1 MAARPITMEAFIG
14 QPPCPG
20 CQELELLCADLKG
33 ALGEQVQCVL
43 RKGGAGRERM
53 AELGLKVVPAVVIEN
68 LIRIEGICPSR
79 ETLWKA
85 LREFG
90 LKEYER
96 EPSIMHLEDVTIEGF
111 KSFSEPTSMSFQP
124 GIGVIIGNNGVGKS
138 NILDAIVWTLGE
150 NDLVKL
156 RLLEREELFFAG
168 NKVYPPASRVR
179 VELVFKEGPVE
190 KSPEI
195 RLVRTVSRDGQE
207 TWQVQG
213 ETVSPAVY
221 RKKLKALGLV
231 DSVNTIIRQEQIND
245 LLTLLPADRLHWI
258 QGLAGKKTADSLPEE
273 LMTETDPLFQR
284 YLRYLFPE
292 GEGRL
297 LIVEGKK
304 GKGLEV
310 EVAVKGKLVRRGHQL
325 SGGEKAITSL
335 ALKLAL
341 FERLPSPF
349 YLLDEVEPALDY
361 LNHKSMQALLKELAA
376 KKHLIMV
383 THLRSTIALA
393 NTLHGVRTRM
403 DGSSFMK
410 FYFVMN
416 ERLLRLYKC
425 C

>member
-1 MAARPITMEAFIG
+1 
-14 QPPCPG
+14 
-20 CQELELLCADLKG
+20 
-33 ALGEQVQCVL
+33 
-43 RKGGAGRERM
+43 
-53 AELGLKVVPAVVIEN
+53 
-68 LIRIEGICPSR
+68 
-79 ETLWKA
+79 
-85 LREFG
+85 
-90 LKEYER
+90 
-96 EPSIMHLEDVTIEGF
+96 MHLEDVTIEGF
-111 KSFSEPTSMSFQP
+111 KSFSEATSMSFQP

-150 NDLVKL
+150 NDLAKL

-168 NKVYPPASRVR
+168 NKAYPAASRVR
-179 VELVFKEGPVE
+179 VELVFKEGPE
-190 KSPEI
+190 KKSPEI
-195 RLVRTVSRDGQE
+195 RLVRTVTRDGQE

-213 ETVSPAVY
+213 EAGSPAAY

-231 DSVNTIIRQEQIND
+231 DAVKTIIRQEQIND
-245 LLTLLPADRLHWI
+245 LLTLLPADRLRWI
-258 QGLAGKKTADSLPEE
+258 QGLNGKKATDSLPQE
-273 LMTETDPLFQR
+273 LMAETDPLFQR
-284 YLRYLFPE
+284 YLHYLFPE

-297 LIVEGKK
+297 LIVNGKK
-304 GKGLEV
+304 GEGLEV

-341 FERLPSPF
+341 FERLRSPF

-410 FYFVMN
+410 FYFVMD

>member
-1 MAARPITMEAFIG
+1 
-14 QPPCPG
+14 
-20 CQELELLCADLKG
+20 
-33 ALGEQVQCVL
+33 
-43 RKGGAGRERM
+43 
-53 AELGLKVVPAVVIEN
+53 
-68 LIRIEGICPSR
+68 
-79 ETLWKA
+79 
-85 LREFG
+85 
-90 LKEYER
+90 
-96 EPSIMHLEDVTIEGF
+96 MHLEDVTIEGF
-111 KSFSEPTSMSFQP
+111 KSFSEPTAMSFQP

-150 NDLVKL
+150 NDLAKL
-156 RLLEREELFFAG
+156 RLLDKEELFFAG
-168 NKVYPPASRVR
+168 NKAYPPASRVW
-179 VELVFKEGPVE
+179 VELVFKEGPE
-190 KSPEI
+190 KKSPEI
-195 RLVRTVSRDGQE
+195 RLARTLTRDGQE
-207 TWQVQG
+207 TRQVQG
-213 ETVSPAVY
+213 EAVSPAAY
-221 RKKLKALGLV
+221 RKKLKALGLA
-231 DSVNTIIRQEQIND
+231 DALKTIIRQEQIND
-245 LLTLLPADRLHWI
+245 LLTLLPADRLRWI
-258 QGLAGKKTADSLPEE
+258 QGLTGKKTTDSLPEA
-273 LMTETDPLFQR
+273 LMAETDPLFQR

-297 LIVEGKK
+297 LIVNGKK

-341 FERLPSPF
+341 FERLQSPF

-361 LNHKSMQALLKELAA
+361 LNHKSMQALLKELAS

-393 NTLHGVRTRM
+393 NTLHGVRTRP